1 MSLNFCPNS
10 FQHVR
15 TGASFEFQARLAT
28 LVYLNSI
35 TVQFFDSQAQTA
47 DHLFLQSFLS
57 STSAWNV
64 KVTPESS
71 LFFLYDPS
79 HSLSPPETYY
89 KLRKTFRQPW
99 TRYLRSRLKRFRRFR
114 I

>member
-57 STSAWNV
+57 SLPSAWNV
-64 KVTPESS
+64 KVTSEVHCFFCTILRTRCRRQKPTTNCAK
-71 LFFLYDPS
+71 LFDS
-79 HSLSPPETYY
+79 HGLV
-89 KLRKTFRQPW
+89 TFV
-99 TRYLRSRLKRFRRFR
+99 LV
-114 I
+114 